1 MTRPATTRPEPSD
14 EGGSGGTPSRNE
26 RRQHLRILE
35 SMVYDGWQM
44 PEGMFASVPAAL
56 HEIATCPTQSTRDR
70 IRAMEALSHLAQQ
83 SVEAAIALDR
93 INRLDSG
100 QATDRVQVLDG
111 ISDAQLR
118 AVAQT
123 IAAVPK
129 PTDAKPKHKPRR
141 SRQSRP

>member
-1 MTRPATTRPEPSD
+1 MSRRTPTPPDKQR
-14 EGGSGGTPSRNE
+14 EGGSGGGASRNE

-44 PEGMFASVPAAL
+44 PDGVFASVPAAL
-56 HEIATCPTQSTRDR
+56 QEIALCPLQSTRDR

-93 INRLDSG
+93 IKRLDEG
-100 QATDRVQVLDG
+100 TATDRVQVLDG

-118 AVAQT
+118 AVAQS
-123 IAAVPK
+123 IALTP
-129 PTDAKPKHKPRR
+129 DAKTAPKPRR
-141 SRQSRP
+141 GRTSRP